1 LRVGGFVPLSTVDWP
16 GQLSATVF
24 TRGCPW
30 DCLYCHNPHLLSFT
44 PEGEGDAG
52 DHPDWAAIL
61 AFLAGRVG
69 LLDGVVFTGG
79 EPTAQTA
86 LPGAMAAVRDMGFAV
101 ALHSG
106 GPSPAAFEAA
116 FPHAAWV
123 GFDVKAPFA
132 RYESITRVPGSG
144 ERAFESLRLLVESG
158 VPFEARTT
166 VHGGLLSAKDLDAM
180 ADELVAA
187 GVREWALQS
196 FREEGA
202 RGGLP
207 CRHDVDLE
215 AVVRRHSDRFNRLT
229 VR

>member
-1 LRVGGFVPLSTVDWP
+1 MPLSTVDWP
-16 GQLSATVF
+16 GQLAATVF

-30 DCLYCHNPHLLSFT
+30 NCLYCHNPHLLSVK
-44 PEGEGDAG
+44 PDAGHNAG
-52 DHPDWAAIL
+52 DHPDWAGVL
-61 AFLAGRVG
+61 AFLESRRG

-79 EPTAQTA
+79 EPTAQAA
-86 LPGAMAAVRDMGFAV
+86 LPDAMAEVRAMGFSV

-116 FPHAAWV
+116 LAHTAWV

-132 RYESITRVPGSG
+132 RYENITRVPGSG
-144 ERAFESLRLLVESG
+144 ERALESLRLLVASG

-166 VHGGLLSAKDLDAM
+166 VHGRLTTADDLDTLA
-180 ADELVAA
+180 AELEAA
-187 GVREWALQS
+187 GVRDWVLQP
-196 FREEGA
+196 FREAGA

-207 CRHDVDLE
+207 FCVDVDFE
-215 AVVRRHSDRFNRLT
+215 AVVRRHGDRFKTLT